1 MPPSDPRSG
10 IPYPASTR
18 VSPTS
23 RKATAIMI
31 RHPLS
36 VAESAFLSLHLPPF
50 RVSKSSSPRYLTD
63 DDRQKED
70 LLNWATSTSS
80 SSSSSSSS
88 SGIHIAPSTYGG
100 SGLFAS
106 KPAKAGD
113 ILFVVP
119 SKRCIALPSAT
130 SDEAF
135 GEAFRHLAD
144 DGGPGGRRAALAG
157 FVAKELLLNKFSEEP
172 SKWGSYLDLL
182 PWQTDAQSH
191 FLYWS
196 DIDIEDLLFESN
208 SCDEVISFR
217 TGVSQHVSMLLPCEA
232 HCVINSITHTPHH
245 ISLHITD

>member
-36 VAESAFLSLHLPPF
+36 VAESAFLSLHRPPF

-196 DIDIEDLLFESN
+196 DQDIEDLEDAKIE
-208 SCDEVISFR
+208 DEVISFR

>member
-1 MPPSDPRSG
+1 MYVHRNVGLRSRSLMPSDRSDH
-10 IPYPASTR
+10 PYPAAASTR

-36 VAESAFLSLHLPPF
+36 VAESAFLSLHRPPF
-50 RVSKSSSPRYLTD
+50 RVSKSSAPRYLTD
-63 DDRQKED
+63 DERQED

-80 SSSSSSSS
+80 SSSSSSSD
-88 SGIHIAPSTYGG
+88 IHIAPSTYGG

-191 FLYWS
+191 FLWWS
-196 DIDIEDLLFESN
+196 DENIEDRLFESN

-217 TGVSQHVSMLLPCEA
+217 TGVSQHGSILLP
-232 HCVINSITHTPHH
+232 
-245 ISLHITD
+245 

>member
-1 MPPSDPRSG
+1 M
-10 IPYPASTR
+10 
-18 VSPTS
+18 TS
-23 RKATAIMI
+23 ATGNQ
-31 RHPLS
+31 HPLL
-36 VAESAFLSLHLPPF
+36 VAESAFLSLHRPPF
-50 RVSKSSSPRYLTD
+50 RVSKSSAPRYLTED
-63 DDRQKED
+63 ERQED

-80 SSSSSSSS
+80 KSD
-88 SGIHIAPSTYGG
+88 IHIAPSTYGG

-113 ILFVVP
+113 LLFVVP
-119 SKRCIALPSAT
+119 SKRCIALPCAT

-157 FVAKELLLNKFSEEP
+157 FVAKELLLNEHSEEP

-191 FLYWS
+191 FLWWS
-196 DIDIEDLLFESN
+196 DENVEDLLFESN

-217 TGVSQHVSMLLPCEA
+217 TGVSQHGSMLLP
-232 HCVINSITHTPHH
+232 
-245 ISLHITD
+245 